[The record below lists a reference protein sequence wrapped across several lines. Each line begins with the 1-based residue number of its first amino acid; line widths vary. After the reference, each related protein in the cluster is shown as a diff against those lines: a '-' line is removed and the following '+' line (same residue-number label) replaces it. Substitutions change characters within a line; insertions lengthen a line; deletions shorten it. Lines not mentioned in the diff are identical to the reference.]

1 MQSFSSFT
9 SEQIDIDLPD
19 DDDELEQLDEI
30 NLKRAVAPAVALAFA
45 FRKSKQVRQKLLNAK
60 SSEELEDKL
69 NELTDALAITDS
81 NMNAI
86 FTMLLFI
93 SKKV

>member
-1 MQSFSSFT
+1 MQSFSDYT
-9 SEQIDIDLPD
+9 SQQIDIDLYD

-81 NMNAI
+81 KMNAI

>member
-1 MQSFSSFT
+1 MQSFSDFT
-9 SEQIDIDLPD
+9 ERLIELPD
-19 DDDELEQLDEI
+19 EEIEQLDEI
-30 NLKRAVAPAVALAFA
+30 NLKRAVAPAVAFA
-45 FRKSKQVRQKLLNAK
+45 FRKSKQVRQKLQNAK

-81 NMNAI
+81 KINAI

-93 SKKV
+93 SRKV

>member
-1 MQSFSSFT
+1 MQSFSDFT
-9 SEQIDIDLPD
+9 ERLIELPD
-19 DDDELEQLDEI
+19 EEIEQLDEI

-45 FRKSKQVRQKLLNAK
+45 FRKSKQVRRKLQNAK

-81 NMNAI
+81 KMNAI
-86 FTMLLFI
+86 FSMLLFI
-93 SKKV
+93 SRKR